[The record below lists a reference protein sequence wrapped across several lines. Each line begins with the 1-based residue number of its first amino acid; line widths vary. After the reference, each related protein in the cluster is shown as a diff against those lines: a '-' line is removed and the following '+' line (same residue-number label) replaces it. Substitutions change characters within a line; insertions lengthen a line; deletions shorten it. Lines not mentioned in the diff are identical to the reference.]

1 MPPSGLHRLVTWA
14 GRTFVY
20 QAPRE
25 RDRCPAC
32 DSHRLAAL
40 AVHKLQTRIDGRRTG
55 LVSGCEDCGLVFV
68 NPPPSEVELSSMY
81 APTGE
86 WAEGRLQ
93 DAAPAAPPKPGG
105 AGSWPRLFDPIR
117 GELDVT
123 QPPAGA
129 KVLDFGCGTGKFLD
143 VLGACGWETYGIEPA
158 LDEAFTRHRR
168 LFEIP
173 ATPAFDLV
181 IVHHVLEH
189 VLNPLGLLQ
198 QLAASA
204 RMGAFML
211 VAGPRLDTLPVHR
224 DYRYV
229 ISRVHVT
236 SYTSTCMMGL
246 LARAGWAAV
255 APPAD
260 EVAIAGG
267 RKTAARMRLVA
278 KRVDRPPPLPVRPLD
293 AAREALR
300 KYYEQVGPAPA
311 RWIRMA
317 ARRAERGRRR
327 HKDTS
332 G

>member
-1 MPPSGLHRLVTWA
+1 MSLAAWA

-20 QAPRE
+20 RAPRE

-32 DSHRLAAL
+32 DSSRLAAL

-68 NPPPSEVELSSMY
+68 NPAPSEAELSAMY

-93 DAAPAAPPKPGG
+93 DAAPAGPPKPAGS
-105 AGSWPRLFDPIR
+105 GSWPRLFEPIR
-117 GELDVT
+117 DQLDVT
-123 QPPAGA
+123 RPPAGA

-158 LDEAFTRHRR
+158 LDAAFTRHRR
-168 LFEIP
+168 LVDIP
-173 ATPAFDLV
+173 SAPMFDLI

-189 VLNPLGLLQ
+189 VMNPLGLLQ
-198 QLAASA
+198 QLAGAA
-204 RMGAFML
+204 RIGAFVL
-211 VAGPRLDTLPVHR
+211 VAGPRLDTLPVHQ

-236 SYTSTCMMGL
+236 SYTATCMIGL
-246 LARAGWAAV
+246 LARAGWEAV
-255 APPAD
+255 SPPAD

-267 RKTAARMRLVA
+267 RRTAARLRLLARRVA
-278 KRVDRPPPLPVRPLD
+278 SRPALPARPLD

-311 RWIRMA
+311 RWVRVA
-317 ARRAERGRRR
+317 ARRAERGR
-327 HKDTS
+327 S
-332 G
+332 GRS

>member
-1 MPPSGLHRLVTWA
+1 MSLAAWA

-20 QAPRE
+20 RAPRE

-32 DSHRLAAL
+32 GSSRLAAL
-40 AVHKLQTRIDGRRTG
+40 AVHKLQTRVDGRRTG

-68 NPPPSEVELSSMY
+68 NPAPSEAELSAMY

-93 DAAPAAPPKPGG
+93 DAGPADPPKTGG
-105 AGSWPRLFDPIR
+105 GGSWPRLFAPIR

-123 QPPAGA
+123 RPPAGA

-143 VLGACGWETYGIEPA
+143 VLGACGWDTYGIEPA
-158 LDEAFTRHRR
+158 LDEAFARHRR
-168 LFEIP
+168 LHEIP
-173 ATPAFDLV
+173 STPTFDLV

-189 VLNPLGLLQ
+189 VLNPLALLRR
-198 QLAASA
+198 LAESA
-204 RMGAFML
+204 RIGAFVL

-246 LARAGWAAV
+246 LGRAGWATV
-255 APPAD
+255 APPDD

-267 RKTAARMRLVA
+267 RRTAARMRLLA
-278 KRVDRPPPLPVRPLD
+278 KRVGHQLPLPARPLD

-300 KYYEQVGPAPA
+300 KYYEQVEPAPP

-317 ARRAERGRRR
+317 ARRAERGR
-327 HKDTS
+327 HKETRN
-332 G
+332 

>member
-1 MPPSGLHRLVTWA
+1 MSLAAWA

-20 QAPRE
+20 RAPRE

-32 DSHRLAAL
+32 DSPRLAAL
-40 AVHKLQTRIDGRRTG
+40 AVHRLQTRIDGRRTG

-68 NPPPSEVELSSMY
+68 NPAPSAAELSAMY

-93 DAAPAAPPKPGG
+93 DAAPAGPPKPGG
-105 AGSWPRLFDPIR
+105 SGSWPRLFDPIR

-123 QPPAGA
+123 RPPAGA

-158 LDEAFTRHRR
+158 LDDAFSRHRR

-173 ATPAFDLV
+173 STPTFDLV

-204 RMGAFML
+204 RLGALAL
-211 VAGPRLDTLPVHR
+211 VAGPRLDTLPVHQ

-236 SYTSTCMMGL
+236 SYTSTCMIGL
-246 LARAGWAAV
+246 LARAGWQAV

-260 EVAIAGG
+260 EVTIAGG
-267 RKTAARMRLVA
+267 RKTAARMRLLA
-278 KRVDRPPPLPVRPLD
+278 KRVDRQPPLPARPLD

-300 KYYEQVGPAPA
+300 GYYEQVGPAPP
-311 RWIRMA
+311 RWIRLA
-317 ARRAERGRRR
+317 ARRQERRG
-327 HKDTS
+327 
-332 G
+332 